1 MESLQEQII
10 VLQEEVRHLRYMIE
24 ILFQKLLAP
33 NQELH
38 RDVLPD
44 RASLDTDRDVLP
56 DRASLDTDRSEI
68 SLEWQV
74 RRLTAQL
81 TTAYNR
87 IAALEEELMHRRHR

>member
-10 VLQEEVRHLRYMIE
+10 ILQEEVRHLRYMIE

-44 RASLDTDRDVLP
+44 RASLE
-56 DRASLDTDRSEI
+56 TDRSEI

>member
-10 VLQEEVRHLRYMIE
+10 ILQEEVRHLRYMIE

-38 RDVLPD
+38 
-44 RASLDTDRDVLP
+44 RDVLP

>member
-10 VLQEEVRHLRYMIE
+10 ILQEEVRHLRYMIE

-38 RDVLPD
+38 RDVI
-44 RASLDTDRDVLP
+44 P

>member
-44 RASLDTDRDVLP
+44 RASLDTDR
-56 DRASLDTDRSEI
+56 SEI

>member
-10 VLQEEVRHLRYMIE
+10 ILQEEVRYLRYMIE

-44 RASLDTDRDVLP
+44 RASLG
-56 DRASLDTDRSEI
+56 TDRSEI
-68 SLEWQV
+68 TLEWQV